1 MRLFDLLENENSNL
15 VVIYPGRFH
24 PFHIGHGKVYKYLK
38 QKYNGAKVFIAT
50 SNKTDEHKSPF
61 TFDEKKKMMILA
73 GVDPNA
79 IVQTKVP
86 YVATEITDR
95 FDPDSTIIVY
105 AVSEKLRLWTIFL
118 PSLLMSCVAL

>member
-24 PFHIGHGKVYKYLK
+24 PFHIGHGKVYKYLR

-73 GVDPNA
+73 GVDQKA
-79 IVQTKVP
+79 IVQTKEP
-86 YVATEITDR
+86 NVAR
-95 FDPDSTIIVY
+95 AKIV
-105 AVSEKLRLWTIFL
+105 
-118 PSLLMSCVAL
+118 C

>member
-24 PFHIGHGKVYKYLK
+24 PFHIGHGKVYKYLNQQYK
-38 QKYNGAKVFIAT
+38 GAQVFIAT
-50 SNKTDEHKSPF
+50 SNKTDAHKSPF
-61 TFDEKKKMMILA
+61 SFDEKKMMMKLA

-95 FDPDSTIIVY
+95 FDPDKTIIVY
-105 AVSEKLRLWTIFL
+105 EI
-118 PSLLMSCVAL
+118 